1 MRRAILV
8 AALGVAAGGLV
19 AAISHAAEPKQ
30 PFVVSQ
36 KLAAAIEKAA
46 PDKPIVEPAARR
58 KVLVYGR
65 WPTHPESVA
74 CCFVAMDVLGRKTG
88 AFEAVASGDPA
99 VFEPENLA
107 RFDAVVMNNTHERY
121 PMLPADFDRLGTDQ
135 QEAARAREEI
145 RKKSLLDF
153 VAGGKGIV
161 GIHGAVAGGVR
172 WPEYLEML
180 NGSYGGHFTDTVWV
194 KAVEP
199 DHPLVKPLAGRS
211 FEVTDEIYMFK
222 EPHDPNKVRLLLSI
236 DLAKTP
242 DPGRNAD
249 KYYPVSWIRPYGK
262 GRVFYSSLG
271 HTAAAYSTP
280 EVLLSYLAG
289 IQFAIGDLKADA
301 DPVLGRPARPDTADR
316 GGE

>member
-1 MRRAILV
+1 V
-8 AALGVAAGGLV
+8 ALGLTAGGLFLGS
-19 AAISHAAEPKQ
+19 SHAAEPKQ
-30 PFVVSQ
+30 PYVVSE
-36 KLAAAIEKAA
+36 KVAAAIEKAA
-46 PDKPIVEPAARR
+46 PAEAIVAAARPR

-74 CCFVAMDVLGRKTG
+74 CCFVAMDVLAKKTG

-99 VFEPENLA
+99 VFEPENLKQ
-107 RFDAVVMNNTHERY
+107 FDAVVMNNTHERF
-121 PMLPADFDRLGTDQ
+121 PMLPVDFDRLGKDEQ
-135 QEAARAREEI
+135 AAAQAREEI

-180 NGSYGGHFTDTVWV
+180 NGSYGGHFTESVWV
-194 KAVEP
+194 KPVEP

-222 EPHDPNKVRLLLSI
+222 EPHDPKKVRLLMSI
-236 DLAKTP
+236 DLAETA
-242 DPGRNAD
+242 DPGRSAD
-249 KYYPVSWIRPYGK
+249 RYYPVSWVRPYGK

-271 HTAAAYSTP
+271 HTAGAYSTP
-280 EVLLSYLAG
+280 EVLLTYLAG
-289 IQFAIGDLKADA
+289 IQFAIGDLKAD
-301 DPVLGRPARPDTADR
+301 DLPKPD
-316 GGE
+316 